1 MSPAGIQITW
11 SWEAEPAEQVPGMWE
26 LLITHPGGRAAAC
39 FFNYIFTRLYS
50 SPPHSTGA
58 FCNENNEMEPEA
70 GSTEHILIFHWMCE
84 PGGTFVLADLR
95 PRQISVGANLLKS
108 VRASHLSLVLLIL
121 LCLQVQAL
129 QEHIFYFT
137 ASHRRQR
144 VSADFPGLR
153 ISSSSFI
160 VAFFPPSLPLSF
172 FMAALE
178 LLSGLQCSNNHL
190 IIINNHGNR
199 MEINH
204 STSVYPH
211 GNRAKTNKPY
221 PQCPFLEIRHPAKF
235 PTKQTSSSNCLGL
248 PGAPMERARIFCH
261 GCFLRLKLAGEKY
274 F

>member
-1 MSPAGIQITW
+1 MAMSPAGIQITW

-58 FCNENNEMEPEA
+58 FCNENNEMEPGA

-160 VAFFPPSLPLSF
+160 VAFFSPLSPSLIF
-172 FMAALE
+172 Y
-178 LLSGLQCSNNHL
+178 G
-190 IIINNHGNR
+190 
-199 MEINH
+199 
-204 STSVYPH
+204 SV
-211 GNRAKTNKPY
+211 GIAVRFTV
-221 PQCPFLEIRHPAKF
+221 Q
-235 PTKQTSSSNCLGL
+235 
-248 PGAPMERARIFCH
+248 
-261 GCFLRLKLAGEKY
+261 
-274 F
+274 

>member
-1 MSPAGIQITW
+1 M
-11 SWEAEPAEQVPGMWE
+11 
-26 LLITHPGGRAAAC
+26 
-39 FFNYIFTRLYS
+39 
-50 SPPHSTGA
+50 
-58 FCNENNEMEPEA
+58 
-70 GSTEHILIFHWMCE
+70 
-84 PGGTFVLADLR
+84 VLADLG
-95 PRQISVGANLLKS
+95 PHQISAGANLLKS

-121 LCLQVQAL
+121 LCLQVRAL
-129 QEHIFYFT
+129 QEHIFYFI

-160 VAFFPPSLPLSF
+160 VAFFPPSLSLSHF

-221 PQCPFLEIRHPAKF
+221 PQCLFLEIRHPAKF
-235 PTKQTSSSNCLGL
+235 PTKQTGNSNCL
-248 PGAPMERARIFCH
+248 A
-261 GCFLRLKLAGEKY
+261 
-274 F
+274 